1 VFSAVDAG
9 FEDEQQSTIHTAGAV
24 TRGVFQPELP

>member
-9 FEDEQQSTIHTAGAV
+9 FEDEQQSTFHSTGAV
-24 TRGVFQPELP
+24 KRGVFQRQLA